1 MGKKL
6 VRLTESELH
15 GIIHKTAERIL
26 REGNEIRLAQ
36 KELYNMGS
44 NMSSV
49 CLRLQGTKYEPLAQK
64 MYDSIHRLNDAL
76 IKDIRGESE

>member
-36 KELYNMGS
+36 KELYHMGS

-49 CLRLQGTKYEPLAQK
+49 CLRLQGTRYEPLAQK
-64 MYDSIHRLNDAL
+64 TRDAIIELNDAL